1 MTAFPAATS
10 ATLLRPLGVGEL
22 LDAGFALFRR
32 LFVPLVLLQLI
43 CGLPGLAVT
52 VFGES
57 AGGSAST
64 PSSLIGGLLNLVF
77 GTIGA
82 AATSL
87 IIGETYLGR
96 TLAVGEAVRRT
107 MPRFGTLLLCG
118 LLVGL
123 VLLLAFLPAIA
134 AFTSAGVMIGVSG
147 GGSDPGKMFVG
158 AGLGLA
164 GLVAMILPLWVASGT
179 SLASIALILEK
190 RESASESVARS
201 WQLSRG
207 GRGRIMLVFFL
218 LMLIL
223 LLAFMGVG
231 VVLGFFGAPD
241 AAGNSPLVT
250 LGTGL
255 LTFALTPLFYCVLT
269 LVYYDRRIRTEAF
282 DIDVLAQQLG

>member
-1 MTAFPAATS
+1 MTALPVSAAATV
-10 ATLLRPLGVGEL
+10 LRPLGVGEL

-43 CGLPGLAVT
+43 CGLPGLAVSI
-52 VFGES
+52 FGES
-57 AGGSAST
+57 AGGAAGT
-64 PSSLIGGLLNLVF
+64 TGTLIGGLLNLVF

-87 IIGETYLGR
+87 IIGEAYLGR
-96 TLAVGEAVRRT
+96 ALAVGDAVRRV

-123 VLLLAFLPAIA
+123 VLLLAFLPALA
-134 AFTSAGVMIGVSG
+134 AFTSAGVMMGLSG
-147 GGSDPGKMFVG
+147 GAGDPGKMLVG

-164 GLVAMILPLWVASGT
+164 GLVAMVLPLWVASGT
-179 SLASIALILEK
+179 SLASIALVLE
-190 RESASESVARS
+190 RRDSASDSVARS

-231 VVLGFFGAPD
+231 VVLGLFGAPD

-282 DIDVLAQQLG
+282 DLDVLAQQLG